1 MPEPQT
7 RASAAA
13 DLLTKTTGEILAEV
27 EQLPS
32 ELIHWVPGDGV
43 WTVMDNLCHI
53 REFVPFWTG
62 ETLRIVRRTGEPWGR
77 DHTDTARLAAVTNT
91 AAYQLDAVVA
101 DIREA
106 VRRSAETLRT
116 LSEEDLASE
125 ATSKN
130 PRWGV
135 KPASFVVDDLLV
147 SHVAKHQGQIRRNVA
162 QFDEGR
168 SKA

>member
-1 MPEPQT
+1 MPEPQP

-13 DLLTKTTGEILAEV
+13 DALTKTTGEILAEV

-77 DHTDTARLAAVTNT
+77 DHTDTARRAAVTNT
-91 AAYQLDAVVA
+91 ASYQLAA
-101 DIREA
+101 SRPK
-106 VRRSAETLRT
+106 RRART
-116 LSEEDLASE
+116 RAG
-125 ATSKN
+125 A
-130 PRWGV
+130 
-135 KPASFVVDDLLV
+135 
-147 SHVAKHQGQIRRNVA
+147 
-162 QFDEGR
+162 
-168 SKA
+168 